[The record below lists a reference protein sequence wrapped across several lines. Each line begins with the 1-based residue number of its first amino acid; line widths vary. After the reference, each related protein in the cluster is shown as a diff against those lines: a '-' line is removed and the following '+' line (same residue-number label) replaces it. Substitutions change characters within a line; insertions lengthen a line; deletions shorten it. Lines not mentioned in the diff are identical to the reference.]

1 MTTDQYRDD
10 LTALLPP
17 LWRDAMV
24 KCRDPDRAK
33 DLVQAT
39 RERAL
44 SRNHQFQTRPG
55 STPGPSRS
63 YNRSGKTIS
72 AGSLSAAARALSMLK
87 MPCLSTLVNPPKGRF
102 SSEMLQAVDKL
113 PEAQK
118 EVVYLVYVQ
127 GLSYEE
133 AAATLEIPAGTLTS
147 RLVRG
152 RTKIAAMISDPSAQ
166 KRSSE

>member
-1 MTTDQYRDD
+1 M
-10 LTALLPP
+10 
-17 LWRDAMV
+17 
-24 KCRDPDRAK
+24 
-33 DLVQAT
+33 
-39 RERAL
+39 
-44 SRNHQFQTRPG
+44 
-55 STPGPSRS
+55 
-63 YNRSGKTIS
+63 I
-72 AGSLSAAARALSMLK
+72 
-87 MPCLSTLVNPPKGRF
+87 
-102 SSEMLQAVDKL
+102 QAVDKL